1 MVRPEGM
8 GLVTF
13 TVSVMVVGRCTSLAT
28 TAAALARPAWS
39 AALRSLAEAAPEL
52 EDAVPVPL
60 ELELELLEL
69 QAASAKAAATASST
83 PARRNVK
90 EKRLRVLSRGFIYP
104 PWEFW

>member
-1 MVRPEGM
+1 
-8 GLVTF
+8 
-13 TVSVMVVGRCTSLAT
+13 MVVGRCTSLAT

-52 EDAVPVPL
+52 EDVVPVP
-60 ELELELLEL
+60 LELELLEL
-69 QAASAKAAATASST
+69 QAASDKAATTASIT

-90 EKRLRVLSRGFIYP
+90 EKRLRVLSRGVIYP